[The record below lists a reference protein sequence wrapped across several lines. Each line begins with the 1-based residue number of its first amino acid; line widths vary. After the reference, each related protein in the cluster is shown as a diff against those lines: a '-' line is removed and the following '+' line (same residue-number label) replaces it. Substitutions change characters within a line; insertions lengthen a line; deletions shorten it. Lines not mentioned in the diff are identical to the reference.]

1 MKVKLPTNNE
11 VGCALISLIVDKLKS
26 DNEVNRLKE
35 QLVEVKTFNINEIKK
50 LADVSEQYLKR
61 AVQAEEKFINE
72 KNKHLNGEQDRP
84 DVACVLSIPVA
95 KLWYKHV
102 DAIADFIEPAIDNV
116 DNELKIGFGDNKV
129 EVREA
134 FKTLRAISA
143 KLTYHVNML
152 EGLEDEIPN

>member
-11 VGCALISLIVDKLKS
+11 VGCALISLVVDKLKS

-35 QLVEVKTFNINEIKK
+35 QLAEVKTFNINEIKK
-50 LADVSEQYLKR
+50 LAD
-61 AVQAEEKFINE
+61 INE

-84 DVACVLSIPVA
+84 DAACVLSIPVA

-143 KLTYHVNML
+143 KLTYHV
-152 EGLEDEIPN
+152 DRK